1 MAIFGPKQW
10 VNPFGKMP
18 IFEFFLT
25 SCFYSLESLFFVLE
39 YRKIHFRGIYY
50 LKKKRWK
57 NGHFWTKTMDQLLWK
72 NLSFWTFSTAC
83 YYSLERGFFALEY
96 HKTHFPGLDCLIK
109 QRWKNGQFRI
119 KTMD

>member
-50 LKKKRWK
+50 LKKKKMEKWP
-57 NGHFWTKTMDQLLWK
+57 FLDQNDGPTPLEKSQFLDFFNCLL
-72 NLSFWTFSTAC
+72 L
-83 YYSLERGFFALEY
+83 
-96 HKTHFPGLDCLIK
+96 
-109 QRWKNGQFRI
+109 
-119 KTMD
+119 